1 MRKIARFALFGV
13 AVLAAAVPG
22 RAASGIKQKAEHVV
36 MNVRM
41 VARVPVERLS
51 TIGLNYESYVFE
63 VSDQDKKLPSQW
75 IKVSYRFHQRET
87 RMPTA
92 LWDYSLLHKFRLTRD
107 RSCDEAWQT
116 ISTRYVFDQKGT
128 FVGTKGALVFA
139 ENAPNPNV
147 DVQTVLACYT
157 VTPHDYQSTSKDHP
171 VNNNKATV
179 AQVR

>member
-1 MRKIARFALFGV
+1 
-13 AVLAAAVPG
+13 
-22 RAASGIKQKAEHVV
+22 
-36 MNVRM
+36 M

-63 VSDQDKKLPSQW
+63 VSDQDKKLPSHW
-75 IKVSYRFHQRET
+75 IKVSYRFHQRES

-128 FVGTKGALVFA
+128 FVGTKDALVFA
-139 ENAPNPNV
+139 ENAPNLNV

-157 VTPHDYQSTSKDHP
+157 VTPHDYQSTSKTHP
-171 VNNNKATV
+171 ANNSKTAV